1 MEKVV
6 LITGTSSGIGKYTA
20 LKLDKL
26 GYKVL
31 AGVRKESDGESL
43 KKESTGKLEYLIL
56 DVAKDSDIE
65 NSFKIIKEK
74 YGQLYALINNAGYN
88 YIDPFE
94 YTDEDKARKVME
106 VNFFGLYKMTQKFIP
121 LLRNYSKKEKRT
133 SKVINIGSIGS
144 TIGLPFEAFYH
155 ASKFAVLGLSEALRI
170 ELAPQNIKVCAVLP
184 GGIKTEFAKK
194 SHNDAVESLGKSN
207 TFEYDYQRNLNYY
220 SEMALKLEKYMADP
234 EIVVKSI
241 ENILSKENPKFQH
254 LVGNDANFLY
264 RVNKY
269 MPKFITHKLISKMFD
284 I

>member
-6 LITGTSSGIGKYTA
+6 LITGTSTGIGKYTA

-31 AGVRKESDGESL
+31 AGVRKESDGENL

-144 TIGLPFEAFYH
+144 TIGLPFESFYH

-170 ELAPQNIKVCAVLP
+170 ELSPQSIKVCAVLP

-207 TFEYDYQRNLNYY
+207 KFEYDYQRNLNYY

>member
-6 LITGTSSGIGKYTA
+6 LITGTSTGIGKYTA

-31 AGVRKESDGESL
+31 AGVRKESDGENL

-56 DVAKDSDIE
+56 DVSKDSDIE

-94 YTDEDKARKVME
+94 YTNEDKARKVME

-121 LLRNYSKKEKRT
+121 LLRNYSKKEKKT
-133 SKVINIGSIGS
+133 SKIINIGSIGS

-170 ELAPQNIKVCAVLP
+170 ELTPQNIKVCAVLP
-184 GGIKTEFAKK
+184 GGIRTEFAKK

-234 EIVVKSI
+234 DIVVKNI
-241 ENILSKENPKFQH
+241 ENILSKENPKFQY